1 MKRRLSDV
9 WWSIIPWILQ
19 TIVWIP
25 AQIILRFFLHFHV
38 EGYERIKGVRGP
50 VIFVSNHTSFWDPI
64 LVTAALP
71 FLSRFY
77 PMLYVAR
84 EHAYYYRMNK
94 FIPIWAFQIWGA
106 HPAEGGQRDYAAA
119 LAWHAGMVKRG
130 RSLCMFPEG
139 KRGRLHPDLEEF
151 KGGIGYLAYETNA
164 TIVPVGIT
172 GVFGM
177 KQKDFFMR
185 TRRTQVIF
193 GKPIVPD
200 TICVNKSPGVE
211 DYKNVAQK
219 IRDEVGKLVST

>member
-9 WWSIIPWILQ
+9 WWSIIPWVLQ

-25 AQIILRFFLHFHV
+25 AQIILRFFLHFRV
-38 EGYERIKGVRGP
+38 EGYERIKHVHGP

-64 LVTAALP
+64 LVAAALP

-106 HPAEGGQRDYAAA
+106 HPAEGGKRDYAAT

-130 RSLCMFPEG
+130 RSLCVFPEG

-177 KQKDFFMR
+177 KQKDFW
-185 TRRTQVIF
+185 TRKRHAHLIF
-193 GKPIVPD
+193 GDPILCANVCTAANP
-200 TICVNKSPGVE
+200 TVE
-211 DYKNVAQK
+211 DFKHIATLLK
-219 IRDEVGKLVST
+219 ERVGDYIKA